1 MLLSFPDSLSGLFFA
16 LLGVY
21 LFFTSFAT
29 KLHFFLG
36 FSFILSLALTPAS
49 GPRRG
54 GRQRV
59 AAYCRVSTDS
69 EEQLNSY
76 DAQKAYYTQ
85 KIGENPDW
93 EMAGIFAD
101 RGITGTSLKKRA
113 EFNRMIAACKRGRID
128 MILTKSASRFARNTV
143 DCLRVIRALKNRGI
157 GVIFEKENINTLTES
172 SEFLITLFSS
182 FSQAESES
190 MGLNIV
196 MGVRQSMKEG
206 KIPFQYSRTLGYR
219 RGSDGRPE
227 IDPEEAETVRLIYAR
242 YLEGA
247 SLGDIQRELT
257 EREIPTAEGVK
268 GWSRQV
274 IQNILTSEKY
284 IGDGIRQKTYTTGPI
299 GNRKA
304 VKNNGELPMYYSKN
318 NHPAIIPR
326 EVFYRVKEEMARR
339 TSKRKVMQKT
349 AKTEQGKYSAKYAL
363 SELLVC
369 GECGTP
375 YKRCTWA
382 RNGKK
387 RIVWRCVSRLEFGT
401 KYCHNSPTLDE
412 DKLHSAIVAALN
424 EFGAIRAEVKAD
436 VLELAGLAQS
446 GGEDGGES
454 PLALQARLK
463 ELSAE
468 QAVLLDK
475 VLADMKNKELNA
487 QLKVVLD
494 EKQDILERIAAQEQD
509 EEQRAA
515 QASRQREME
524 EWLDQQP
531 LCFTEYDDT
540 LTRRFVEQVTVV
552 DAETIRVKIRDAGIE
567 IERKLC

>member
-1 MLLSFPDSLSGLFFA
+1 
-16 LLGVY
+16 
-21 LFFTSFAT
+21 
-29 KLHFFLG
+29 
-36 FSFILSLALTPAS
+36 
-49 GPRRG
+49 
-54 GRQRV
+54 
-59 AAYCRVSTDS
+59 
-69 EEQLNSY
+69 
-76 DAQKAYYTQ
+76 
-85 KIGENPDW
+85 
-93 EMAGIFAD
+93 
-101 RGITGTSLKKRA
+101 
-113 EFNRMIAACKRGRID
+113 
-128 MILTKSASRFARNTV
+128 
-143 DCLRVIRALKNRGI
+143 
-157 GVIFEKENINTLTES
+157 
-172 SEFLITLFSS
+172 
-182 FSQAESES
+182 
-190 MGLNIV
+190 
-196 MGVRQSMKEG
+196 
-206 KIPFQYSRTLGYR
+206 
-219 RGSDGRPE
+219 
-227 IDPEEAETVRLIYAR
+227 
-242 YLEGA
+242 
-247 SLGDIQRELT
+247 
-257 EREIPTAEGVK
+257 
-268 GWSRQV
+268 
-274 IQNILTSEKY
+274 
-284 IGDGIRQKTYTTGPI
+284 
-299 GNRKA
+299 
-304 VKNNGELPMYYSKN
+304 
-318 NHPAIIPR
+318 
-326 EVFYRVKEEMARR
+326 MARR

>member
-1 MLLSFPDSLSGLFFA
+1 MEQTTLERRVRVIP
-16 LLGVY
+16 
-21 LFFTSFAT
+21 AT
-29 KLHFFLG
+29 KP
-36 FSFILSLALTPAS
+36 APAS
-49 GPRRG
+49 GPRHG
-54 GRQRV
+54 GKQRV

-76 DAQKAYYTQ
+76 TAQMNYYTQ
-85 KIGENPDW
+85 KIEENPDW

-101 RGITGTSLKKRA
+101 EGITGTSMKKRA

-143 DCLRVIRALKNRGI
+143 DCLKVIRTLKSKGI

-190 MGLNIV
+190 MGQNIV
-196 MGVRQSMKEG
+196 MGMRQSMKEG

-219 RGSDGRPE
+219 RGPDGKPE
-227 IDPEEAETVRLIYAR
+227 IDPEEAETVRMIYAR
-242 YLEGA
+242 YLEGR
-247 SLGDIQRELT
+247 SLGGIQRELI
-257 EREIPTAEGVK
+257 EKNIPTAEGIQ

-284 IGDGIRQKTYTTGPI
+284 IGDGLRQKTYTTGPI
-299 GNRKA
+299 GNKKT
-304 VKNNGELPMYYSKN
+304 VKNNGELPMYYAKD

-326 EVFYRVKEEMARR
+326 DIFYRVKEEMARR

-363 SELLVC
+363 SELIC

-412 DKLHSAIVAALN
+412 DKLHRTITAALN
-424 EFGAIRAEVKAD
+424 EYGAIRAEIKAD
-436 VLELAGLAQS
+436 VLELTELAQS
-446 GGEDGGES
+446 GGEGGGTSLPE
-454 PLALQARLK
+454 LRQRLDALT
-463 ELSAE
+463 AE
-468 QAVLLDK
+468 QALL
-475 VLADMKNKELNA
+475 LEEILEDMDNLELNA
-487 QLKVVLD
+487 QLKTLAE
-494 EKQDILERIAAQEQD
+494 EKQDILDQIAAHQQD
-509 EEQRAA
+509 EEQQAI
-515 QASRQREME
+515 QASRRREME

-531 LCFTEYDDT
+531 LCFMEYDDT
-540 LTRRFVEQVTVV
+540 LTRRFAERITVV
-552 DAETIRVKIRDAGIE
+552 DAESIQVKIRDVDIVIDAE
-567 IERKLC
+567 IC

>member
-1 MLLSFPDSLSGLFFA
+1 M
-16 LLGVY
+16 
-21 LFFTSFAT
+21 
-29 KLHFFLG
+29 
-36 FSFILSLALTPAS
+36 
-49 GPRRG
+49 
-54 GRQRV
+54 
-59 AAYCRVSTDS
+59 
-69 EEQLNSY
+69 
-76 DAQKAYYTQ
+76 
-85 KIGENPDW
+85 
-93 EMAGIFAD
+93 
-101 RGITGTSLKKRA
+101 
-113 EFNRMIAACKRGRID
+113 
-128 MILTKSASRFARNTV
+128 
-143 DCLRVIRALKNRGI
+143 
-157 GVIFEKENINTLTES
+157 
-172 SEFLITLFSS
+172 
-182 FSQAESES
+182 
-190 MGLNIV
+190 
-196 MGVRQSMKEG
+196 
-206 KIPFQYSRTLGYR
+206 
-219 RGSDGRPE
+219 
-227 IDPEEAETVRLIYAR
+227 
-242 YLEGA
+242 
-247 SLGDIQRELT
+247 
-257 EREIPTAEGVK
+257 
-268 GWSRQV
+268 
-274 IQNILTSEKY
+274 
-284 IGDGIRQKTYTTGPI
+284 
-299 GNRKA
+299 
-304 VKNNGELPMYYSKN
+304 
-318 NHPAIIPR
+318 
-326 EVFYRVKEEMARR
+326 
-339 TSKRKVMQKT
+339 
-349 AKTEQGKYSAKYAL
+349 
-363 SELLVC
+363 C

-401 KYCHNSPTLDE
+401 KYCHNSPTMDE
-412 DKLHSAIVAALN
+412 NRLHSAIVAALN

-436 VLELAGLAQS
+436 VLELAELAQS
-446 GGEDGGES
+446 GGEDGREN

>member
-1 MLLSFPDSLSGLFFA
+1 MEQAVLERKVHVIPA
-16 LLGVY
+16 TRPAP
-21 LFFTSFAT
+21 TS
-29 KLHFFLG
+29 K
-36 FSFILSLALTPAS
+36 
-49 GPRRG
+49 PRRG

-76 DAQKAYYTQ
+76 AAQKNYYTQ
-85 KIGENPDW
+85 KIEENPDW

-101 RGITGTSLKKRA
+101 EGITGTSMKKRA

-143 DCLRVIRALKNRGI
+143 DCLKVIRTLKSRGI
-157 GVIFEKENINTLTES
+157 AVIFEKENINTLTES

-190 MGLNIV
+190 MSLNIIP
-196 MGVRQSMKEG
+196 GIQQSMKEG
-206 KIPFQYSRTLGYR
+206 NIPFQYSRTLGYR
-219 RGSDGRPE
+219 RGPDGRPE

-257 EREIPTAEGVK
+257 EREIPTAEGIK

-299 GNRKA
+299 GDRKA

-436 VLELAGLAQS
+436 VLELAELARS

-454 PLALQARLK
+454 PLALQTRLK

-475 VLADMKNKELNA
+475 ALADMENKELNA